1 MKTIAVIGTRGFPGI
16 QGGVEAH
23 SYHLYTHMD
32 DVHVRLY
39 RRRAY
44 LTDQSSLSFPNI

>member
-23 SYHLYTHMD
+23 GYHLYTHMRD
-32 DVHVRLY
+32 GRD
-39 RRRAY
+39 A
-44 LTDQSSLSFPNI
+44 QIPG